1 MAQRMLAQWQQH
13 SAEETIY
20 IILCVHTG
28 MSVWLKLNKREAAR
42 KKGMFFCLSIIVC
55 GLFLTHKK
63 ASLLLFHIVVHAIP
77 LPISFL
83 YFLLACL
90 TVPASLILILRG
102 TLTTSLPLLFSFS
115 LPGHQQHKVI
125 YLLAKQQNK
134 MPQSEKCIM
143 STIQK
148 YTEIRVRLLCCYLSK
163 CTIYEDKLIR
173 RASEIK

>member
-1 MAQRMLAQWQQH
+1 M
-13 SAEETIY
+13 
-20 IILCVHTG
+20 
-28 MSVWLKLNKREAAR
+28 RER
-42 KKGMFFCLSIIVC
+42 RDFFFCLSIIVC

-63 ASLLLFHIVVHAIP
+63 PTLLLFHIVVHAIP

-134 MPQSEKCIM
+134 MPCSKKCIM
-143 STIQK
+143 STIQHK
-148 YTEIRVRLLCCYLSK
+148 NKEKFRPGFCFGDLSGCTNYLNILIKRVCESGIK
-163 CTIYEDKLIR
+163 TI
-173 RASEIK
+173 

>member
-42 KKGMFFCLSIIVC
+42 KKGFFFCLSIIVC

-63 ASLLLFHIVVHAIP
+63 PTLLLFHIVVHAIP

-134 MPQSEKCIM
+134 MPCSEKCIM

-148 YTEIRVRLLCCYLSK
+148 
-163 CTIYEDKLIR
+163 
-173 RASEIK
+173 